1 LPVFRK
7 RLETLCVILGAN
19 LGRSLLRRRSFSR
32 KCPTFWRNLRLH
44 KKTMTIPHVFAHCN
58 PQIMSKRSQ
67 LFLLPLSEAQ
77 PPKGI
82 LVFIILLVALYAPFG
97 WIVLFQGP
105 WDEHRVLWLK
115 SVPTLPGFI
124 VRSLVF
130 LEGQPEWLNYSLMG
144 LVTVLVLSALWQMGR
159 RSYLA
164 MVFAFVVGAA
174 FSSWNAWMAYQA
186 FAG

>member
-1 LPVFRK
+1 
-7 RLETLCVILGAN
+7 
-19 LGRSLLRRRSFSR
+19 
-32 KCPTFWRNLRLH
+32 
-44 KKTMTIPHVFAHCN
+44 
-58 PQIMSKRSQ
+58 MSKRSQ

-77 PPKGI
+77 PPKGF
-82 LVFIILLVALYAPFG
+82 LVFAVLLVSLYAPFG

-105 WDEHRVLWLK
+105 WDEHRILWLK
-115 SVPTLPGFI
+115 SLPTLPGFI

-144 LVTVLVLSALWQMGR
+144 LVAILLLVALWQIGR
-159 RSYLA
+159 RSYMAL
-164 MVFAFVVGAA
+164 VFAFLVGAV